1 MLRSAYYRTFPRAD
15 TYRLANMNVV
25 EEVIH
30 EHTAGESETKAFSIS
45 IFARPI

>member
-1 MLRSAYYRTFPRAD
+1 MRFAYYRTFPPAD
-15 TYRLANMNVV
+15 TYRVAYTNVV